1 MKMTKDIS
9 SIRFEGQLYNFNARR
24 KQRKHLTMR
33 TESED
38 CCQLLRPE
46 NRKWQEPNDAKTQ
59 KIQEEPAAAYV
70 TPEMREQPK
79 SSSTVQ
85 HQKARRRQQSHRTPM
100 KVRTQI
106 L

>member
-1 MKMTKDIS
+1 M
-9 SIRFEGQLYNFNARR
+9 RR
-24 KQRKHLTMR
+24 V
-33 TESED
+33 SED
-38 CCQLLRPE
+38 CSQLLRPE

-85 HQKARRRQQSHRTPM
+85 HQKARRRQQSQRTPM

>member
-1 MKMTKDIS
+1 
-9 SIRFEGQLYNFNARR
+9 
-24 KQRKHLTMR
+24 MR

-38 CCQLLRPE
+38 CSQLLRPE
-46 NRKWQEPNDAKTQ
+46 NRKWQETNDAITQ

-100 KVRTQI
+100 KIERTEGKEDAGSWGGSKKREGRGDGAEKRQK
-106 L
+106 LSPV